1 MLTLLT
7 GLVASST
14 PFGSD
19 ASCAQPSFRV
29 RSLMAPSCAPAPS
42 PAPDAAECGDVDAQ
56 LATVRQAA
64 QPSQPGQRWRVALC
78 FYSLTRSLKLTLPS
92 IKRHVLGPLRRTR
105 RATVEIFLHTYNMS
119 RGGCNGCVGSVPLDW
134 RADVAALAEALPRH
148 MPMRVQVDDQS
159 QLIRRLGSEHTDAFA
174 TTWRADGEA
183 LGVAQFYLAALHS
196 LKRVTAMWHT
206 RAKAGEPYH
215 LVCLLRPDLVYLDP
229 LPVAGL
235 LAAGARDA
243 RFLAVPPRL
252 FQAGKWVDDKFAI
265 GAPRAALL
273 YGNRVDALMAFMRAH
288 PGKLSESYLGWHVHA
303 VRDCVNTL
311 PMTTTPMRN
320 LRLRGTGVVNC
331 KDVHFEYGLALPC
344 KRCQVGAVP
353 NATARRRVAK
363 ELSRANLSSAHFASC
378 FPPLG
383 RRGRRGSAAPSPD
396 HVHVSNGLK

>member
-1 MLTLLT
+1 MGLKTGRLSRPKYGQGWPGRVLRARRIMFSRGLMLTLLP

-42 PAPDAAECGDVDAQ
+42 PAPDAAECGDVNAQ
-56 LATVRQAA
+56 LAPVRQAA

-196 LKRVTAMWHT
+196 LASPQCGIR
-206 RAKAGEPYH
+206 
-215 LVCLLRPDLVYLDP
+215 
-229 LPVAGL
+229 
-235 LAAGARDA
+235 
-243 RFLAVPPRL
+243 
-252 FQAGKWVDDKFAI
+252 
-265 GAPRAALL
+265 APRPASRTTSCACCAPISSTST
-273 YGNRVDALMAFMRAH
+273 RSQW
-288 PGKLSESYLGWHVHA
+288 PGCSPPVHA
-303 VRDCVNTL
+303 TPAFSQCRHASSRQESGS
-311 PMTTTPMRN
+311 TTS
-320 LRLRGTGVVNC
+320 LRS
-331 KDVHFEYGLALPC
+331 
-344 KRCQVGAVP
+344 
-353 NATARRRVAK
+353 ARHAR
-363 ELSRANLSSAHFASC
+363 HSC
-378 FPPLG
+378 TVI
-383 RRGRRGSAAPSPD
+383 GSTR
-396 HVHVSNGLK
+396 